1 LGRPVAE
8 HVIVTGA
15 ASGIGRSTARRLLA
29 DGRPVLAVDRDA
41 AGLEAL
47 AAEGAEALTAD
58 VTDAADRRRIADA
71 VEPAGLV
78 NAAGV
83 IRLLPIDD
91 VAEDDWDAVM
101 AVNARA
107 LFFLTQEVG
116 RRLGEGGAVV
126 NVASGAGKTGS
137 TVEAAVYSASKA
149 AVLSMTRTF
158 AHAWAK
164 RGVRVNAVCPGVIE
178 TPMNDVVLDGIAA
191 ARGIDRGEVERARAA
206 AIPMGRAAP
215 PEEVASVIAFLL
227 SADSSYMTGQ
237 GVNVTG
243 GMITY

>member
-1 LGRPVAE
+1 MAE

-15 ASGIGRSTARRLLA
+15 ASGIGRATARRLLA

-47 AAEGAEALTAD
+47 AADGAETLAAD
-58 VTDAADRRRIADA
+58 VTDAAQRRRIAGA

-91 VAEDDWDAVM
+91 VVEDDWDAVM

-116 RRLGEGGAVV
+116 RRLGDGGAVV

-178 TPMNDVVLDGIAA
+178 TPMNDVVLDDIAA
-191 ARGIDRGEVERARAA
+191 ARGIGRDEIERARAA
-206 AIPMGRAAP
+206 AIPMGRTAP

-227 SADSSYMTGQ
+227 SADASYMTGQ

>member
-1 LGRPVAE
+1 M
-8 HVIVTGA
+8 IITGA
-15 ASGIGRSTARRLLA
+15 ASGIGRATARRLLA

-47 AAEGAEALTAD
+47 AAEGAETLTAD
-58 VTDAADRRRIADA
+58 VTDAADRRRIAGA
-71 VEPAGLV
+71 GEPAGLV

-116 RRLGEGGAVV
+116 RRLGEGEAVV

-178 TPMNDVVLDGIAA
+178 TPMNDVVLDGIAS

-227 SADSSYMTGQ
+227 SADASYMTGQ

>member
-1 LGRPVAE
+1 M
-8 HVIVTGA
+8 IITGA
-15 ASGIGRSTARRLLA
+15 ASGIGRATARRLLA

-58 VTDAADRRRIADA
+58 VTYAADRRRIADA

>member
-1 LGRPVAE
+1 
-8 HVIVTGA
+8 VIITGA
-15 ASGIGRSTARRLLA
+15 ASGIGRATARRLLA

-47 AAEGAEALTAD
+47 AADGAETLTAD
-58 VTDAADRRRIADA
+58 VTDAADRRRIAGA

-116 RRLGEGGAVV
+116 RRLGDGGAVV

-158 AHAWAK
+158 AYAWAK

-178 TPMNDVVLDGIAA
+178 TPMNDVVLDDIAA
-191 ARGIDRGEVERARAA
+191 ARGIGRDEIERARAA
-206 AIPMGRAAP
+206 AIPMGRTAP

-227 SADSSYMTGQ
+227 SADASYMTGQ

>member
-1 LGRPVAE
+1 M
-8 HVIVTGA
+8 IVTGA

-29 DGRPVLAVDRDA
+29 DGRPVLAVDRDG

-47 AAEGAEALTAD
+47 AAAGAETLAAD
-58 VTDAADRRRIADA
+58 VTDAVDRRRIAGA

-237 GVNVTG
+237 GVNVSG

>member
-1 LGRPVAE
+1 M
-8 HVIVTGA
+8 IITGA
-15 ASGIGRSTARRLLA
+15 ASGIGRATARRLLT

-41 AGLEAL
+41 EGLEAL
-47 AAEGAEALTAD
+47 AAEGAETLTAD
-58 VTDAADRRRIADA
+58 VTDAADRRRIAGA
-71 VEPAGLV
+71 VKPAGLV

-178 TPMNDVVLDGIAA
+178 TPMNDVVLEGIAA

-206 AIPMGRAAP
+206 AIPMGRTAP

-227 SADSSYMTGQ
+227 SADASYMTGQ

>member
-1 LGRPVAE
+1 M
-8 HVIVTGA
+8 IITGA
-15 ASGIGRSTARRLLA
+15 ASGIGRATARRLLA

-47 AAEGAEALTAD
+47 AAEGAETLTAD
-58 VTDAADRRRIADA
+58 VTDAADRRRIAGA
-71 VEPAGLV
+71 GEPAGLV

-158 AHAWAK
+158 AYAWAK

-178 TPMNDVVLDGIAA
+178 TPMNDVVLDDIAA
-191 ARGIDRGEVERARAA
+191 ARGIGRDEIERARAA
-206 AIPMGRAAP
+206 AIPMGRTAP

-227 SADSSYMTGQ
+227 SADASYMTGQ

>member
-1 LGRPVAE
+1 M
-8 HVIVTGA
+8 IITGA
-15 ASGIGRSTARRLLA
+15 ASGIGRATARRLLA

-47 AAEGAEALTAD
+47 AAEGAETLAAD

-227 SADSSYMTGQ
+227 SDDASYMTGQ